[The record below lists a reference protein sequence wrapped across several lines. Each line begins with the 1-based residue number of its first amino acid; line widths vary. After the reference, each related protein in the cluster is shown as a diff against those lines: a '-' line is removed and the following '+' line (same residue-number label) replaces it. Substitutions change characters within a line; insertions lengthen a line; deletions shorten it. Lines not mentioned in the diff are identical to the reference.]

1 MLADELEAKYS
12 KQKDET
18 AVAMLGSG
26 PSARVRQIA
35 QASLRLSDED
45 IDDLFCDKLHTHS
58 QVHYIIKVQC
68 TCIHVQKTVLV
79 ILYSLYYGP

>member
-18 AVAMLGSG
+18 CVAMLGSG

-58 QVHYIIKVQC
+58 QVHYIKVQC
-68 TCIHVQKTVLV
+68 SCRHVQKTVLV
-79 ILYSLYYGP
+79 IL